1 MHGGQFDI
9 NCDAECRPNRD
20 QRELINI
27 SSMVAS
33 MSSIIWE
40 IHDDY
45 DDGNMAMMKMI
56 KMVMIMTYMTCLGGL
71 PINGNCGK
79 VEGGVN

>member
-1 MHGGQFDI
+1 MHDGQFDI

-33 MSSIIWE
+33 MSSKLWE
-40 IHDDY
+40 IHDY

-56 KMVMIMTYMTCLGGL
+56 TMVMIMTMITYLGGL

-79 VEGGVN
+79 VEEGAN